1 MHRPVHTRTYRSIR
15 HTPVRSAIL
24 LALHPCPD
32 QGSSSRRRTSTGGP
46 DCYREESPSVTSASS
61 PTSETRAISIR
72 RSVHARCTVQ
82 NNRCPF
88 IGKYVEQRIRALP
101 PDEVAESRAKGYPS
115 VLVIGPKEF
124 ARPTYR
130 YLSEHLPSV
139 EYRIGSSM
147 DCCAARW
154 FSEDS
159 CATGPPDLVGGSC

>member
-1 MHRPVHTRTYRSIR
+1 
-15 HTPVRSAIL
+15 
-24 LALHPCPD
+24 
-32 QGSSSRRRTSTGGP
+32 
-46 DCYREESPSVTSASS
+46 
-61 PTSETRAISIR
+61 
-72 RSVHARCTVQ
+72 VHARCTVQ

-147 DCCAARW
+147 TVAPLDGFRRLMRNR
-154 FSEDS
+154 
-159 CATGPPDLVGGSC
+159 PPDLVGGSC